1 MAEIR
6 LIREGWWRWIERGVR
21 FDVACTSTYIEDGN
35 HRIVVDVGNAGDEEA
50 YLGALEAAGVDR
62 LKVDVVVLTHFH
74 PDHNGLL
81 HLFPNAEY
89 VSSGS
94 RWKGT
99 IHARWT
105 DEALPITD
113 DVYVLKVAGHSDY
126 DCAVVANAPQGVV
139 AMSGDLWV
147 RSPSDP
153 RLKTHLDRN
162 AVEDS
167 RRRIIGLSDWI
178 VPGHGP
184 MGPSS
189 EAVAEL
195 PETS

>member
-1 MAEIR
+1 MAEVR

-21 FDVACTSTYIEDGN
+21 FDVSCTSTYVEDGN
-35 HRIVVDVGNAGDEEA
+35 HRIVVDVGNAGEEEA
-50 YLGALEAAGVDR
+50 YLAALKDAGVDP

-89 VSSGS
+89 VAAGT
-94 RWKGT
+94 RWKGS
-99 IHARWT
+99 IHAHWH

-113 DVYVLKVAGHSDY
+113 DVYVLKVAGHSDA
-126 DCAVVANAPQGVV
+126 DCAVVANTARGVV
-139 AMSGDLWV
+139 AMAGDLWV

-153 RLKTHLDRN
+153 RLKVVRDKDAL
-162 AVEDS
+162 ESS
-167 RRRIIGLSDWI
+167 RRRLMGLAAWI

-184 MGPSS
+184 MGAAS

-195 PETS
+195 PETP